1 MLVIFDC
8 DGVLVDSEV
17 IAAKVEAGILNEA
30 GYRIGPEEMGH
41 RFAGRTWPQI
51 IAQVEE
57 ELGHSI
63 PEELLEGAESK
74 LDVHLAA
81 EVKAVEGAHEALD
94 RLDFARC
101 VCSNSPGERLKLT
114 LGKTGLYD
122 RFRPYVFS
130 AIEVRQGHGKPSP
143 DVFLH
148 AAETLEFDPAET
160 IVVEDTTTGVAGAVA
175 AEMRVVGFT
184 GGSHSWPGHGE
195 ALMDAGALTVVRRHA
210 DLPSTINAL
219 AKWDSAVLNV

>member
-17 IAAKVEAGILNEA
+17 IAAKVESGILKKA
-30 GYRIGPEEMGH
+30 GYEIGPDEMGH
-41 RFAGRTWPQI
+41 RFAGRTWAQI

-57 ELGHSI
+57 ELGHAI
-63 PEELLEGAESK
+63 PEELLEGAETE

-81 EVKAVEGAHEALD
+81 EVKAVEGAHDVLD

-101 VCSNSPGERLKLT
+101 VCSNSSGERLKLT

-148 AAETLEFDPAET
+148 AAETLEFEPHDT
-160 IVVEDTTTGVAGAVA
+160 IVVEDTATGIAGAVA
-175 AEMRVVGFT
+175 AGMRVVGFT

-195 ALMDAGALTVVRRHA
+195 MLMDAGALTVVRRHA

-219 AKWDSAVLNV
+219 AKWDSAALNV